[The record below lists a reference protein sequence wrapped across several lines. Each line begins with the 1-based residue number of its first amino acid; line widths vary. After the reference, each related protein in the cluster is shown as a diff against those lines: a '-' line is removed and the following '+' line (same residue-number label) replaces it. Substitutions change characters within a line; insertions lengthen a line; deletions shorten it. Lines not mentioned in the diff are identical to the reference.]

1 VARFS
6 VAALLVV
13 LAASATPALGLAVT
27 VALLGLLAAGL
38 VTADVVRPPRR
49 RS

>member
-6 VAALLVV
+6 VTALLVV
-13 LAASATPALGLAVT
+13 LAAVASAPLPLALT
-27 VALLGLLAAGL
+27 VALIALIAAGL

-49 RS
+49 RT